1 MRSVEEK
8 LPWFLRKTP
17 EEADPD
23 CLLCRL
29 GSCGQGALTG
39 SVGAGCWSGA
49 CWSKLCPSSCPD
61 VEVEQS
67 RSRSGSCQG
76 VLELH
81 VLNTE
86 QRMLLVNGA
95 FPQNFSL
102 TMCRPKGRACTGRRA
117 DLKQAKP
124 LMQSLSFGKGAPLR
138 LCPWRRLAVR
148 YKYIVKLHRVPG
160 LGHGAAE
167 ESVVVKQRRARCSA
181 AREQKWGTQMGNT
194 ALLPGSCDES
204 TYREMIWSAHNSDH
218 HTCPQKNF
226 TYVMKEAF
234 TNLQSPEGEN
244 YCMSNNKHLNSTWQL
259 DWYKH

>member
-1 MRSVEEK
+1 MV
-8 LPWFLRKTP
+8 P
-17 EEADPD
+17 EEAPEEAGPD

-49 CWSKLCPSSCPD
+49 CWSKLCPASCPD

-124 LMQSLSFGKGAPLR
+124 LMQSLSFGKDAPLR
-138 LCPWRRLAVR
+138 LCPWEA
-148 YKYIVKLHRVPG
+148 
-160 LGHGAAE
+160 LGCKVQIHCKATSGPW
-167 ESVVVKQRRARCSA
+167 SGARCS
-181 AREQKWGTQMGNT
+181 WGKCCGETKKGKVFCSTGAEMGNT
-194 ALLPGSCDES
+194 
-204 TYREMIWSAHNSDH
+204 N
-218 HTCPQKNF
+218 
-226 TYVMKEAF
+226 
-234 TNLQSPEGEN
+234 GEH
-244 YCMSNNKHLNSTWQL
+244 CLAPRQLWWKHLQRDDLISP
-259 DWYKH
+259 